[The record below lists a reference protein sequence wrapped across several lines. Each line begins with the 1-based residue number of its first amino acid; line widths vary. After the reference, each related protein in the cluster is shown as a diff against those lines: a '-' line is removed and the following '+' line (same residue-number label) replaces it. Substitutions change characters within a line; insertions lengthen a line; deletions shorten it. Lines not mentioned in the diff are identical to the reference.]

1 MFQEMKSGENGGS
14 NSWNEGPVELSGIWE
29 IARGIQHGKHQ
40 IVPVSQILEIKK
52 KTKHSG
58 GGNLFPITKISS
70 SNHIT
75 SSPATSNI
83 LNL

>member
-58 GGNLFPITKISS
+58 GGNLFPITK
-70 SNHIT
+70 
-75 SSPATSNI
+75 
-83 LNL
+83 NLFFQPYNFIPSY